1 MKILMITSYLPYPLF
16 GGGEVRTYNLLKRL
30 SKKHEITLI
39 AYKRSSNT
47 DNDINEVKKVCKDII
62 VLNKDKTW
70 TLKNILRTGFSTM
83 PLLLTVY
90 HSRKDIKAIQNI
102 IRQNTFDLIHVEPFY
117 IMHNIPQTRT
127 PILLVEHNIEYLV
140 YRRYVNHFPLLP
152 LRPLLHLDV
161 GKMKEWEKVMW
172 TRADRVAVVSA
183 LDKKIIEE
191 TGVKNVA
198 IIPNGVDL
206 SYFKYSQESSTNPI
220 PTVLYVGNMRWFE
233 NRDAVNYL
241 LMQIWPNIKAQVPQA
256 RLLIVGREADKHFS
270 SREDKSIKIYA
281 NVPDIRKFYQEATCL
296 LAPIRKGGGTKY
308 KILEAM
314 ASGLPVITTSIGVE
328 GLEIENNREAKIAET
343 PTDLANATCEILID
357 KEQSKS
363 LAKNAREL
371 IENKYSWDSIA
382 EKLNILYNGIVNEK
396 N

>member
-30 SKKHEITLI
+30 CKKHEITLI
-39 AYKRSSNT
+39 AYKRPSNT

-90 HSRKDIKAIQNI
+90 HSKKDRNKIKQI
-102 IRQNTFDLIHVEPFY
+102 ISENHFNLIHVEPFY
-117 IMHNIPQTRT
+117 VMHNLPPTNL
-127 PILLVEHNIEYLV
+127 PILVVEHNIEYEV
-140 YRRYVNHFPLLP
+140 YKRYVDHFPLIP
-152 LRPLLHLDV
+152 LRPLLSIDV
-161 GKMKEWEKVMW
+161 KKMKEWEEVMW
-172 TRADRVAVVSA
+172 KRAKKVAVVSKS
-183 LDKKIIEE
+183 DQEKIEKS
-191 TGVKNVA
+191 GVKNVA

-206 SYFKYSQESSTNPI
+206 SHYKYSRQSSIHPI

-233 NRDAVNYL
+233 NRDAVKYL
-241 LMQIWPNIKAQVPQA
+241 LTQIWPKIKAQVPQA

-314 ASGLPVITTSIGVE
+314 ASGLPVVTTSIGAE
-328 GLEIENNREAKIAET
+328 GLEIENNKNVKIADT
-343 PTDLANATCEILID
+343 PTNLAKGTYEILIN
-357 KEQSKS
+357 KEQSQS

-382 EKLNILYNGIVNEK
+382 EKLNFLYNEIANEK